1 MQRARHTLSRLHV
14 FAAFA
19 SGAPPAPSGV
29 ACKADV
35 AAACPEELAAIGRRC
50 SCASEEREREREVRG
65 EREKKAREKRERGGG
80 GGGGALGTQR
90 KQRHVALATVAL

>member
-35 AAACPEELAAIGRRC
+35 AVACPEEMAAIGRRC
-50 SCASEEREREREVRG
+50 SCASEERERERG
-65 EREKKAREKRERGGG
+65 ER
-80 GGGGALGTQR
+80 
-90 KQRHVALATVAL
+90 